1 MLERVTHNGY
11 GENRNGNRTDNGS
24 RRMYLYSLSILSM
37 QGVVVFVCD
46 RIGNGIY
53 EVMDEEDKLKGKT
66 ERKKNGDRLN
76 GGIEHFLWS
85 V

>member
-1 MLERVTHNGY
+1 MLDRVTH
-11 GENRNGNRTDNGS
+11 
-24 RRMYLYSLSILSM
+24 RMVRIGMGIGRIKGVDGCIYSLSILSM

-46 RIGNGIY
+46 RIDNGIY
-53 EVMDEEDKLKGKT
+53 EVMDEEEKLKGKT

-76 GGIEHFLWS
+76 GGIEHFLSS